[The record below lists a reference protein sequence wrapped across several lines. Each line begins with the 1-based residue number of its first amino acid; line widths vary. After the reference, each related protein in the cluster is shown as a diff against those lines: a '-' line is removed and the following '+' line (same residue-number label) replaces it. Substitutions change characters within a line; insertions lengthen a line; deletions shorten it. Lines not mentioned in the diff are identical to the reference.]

1 MNEVLVN
8 GFGALDDE
16 VVLEELK
23 KMQAAGK
30 ENFEILGDLQAGMQL
45 VGKKFEEKEY
55 YLSELIMAAE
65 IFKES
70 LDALGGLDQG
80 AAAEKRGTMVLGTVQ
95 GDIHDI
101 GKNIVAAIMG
111 CNGFRVIDLGVDVP
125 IGQFVAAAKEHRP
138 DFVGISCLLTTNF
151 ENMRQTV
158 AEVKAVTGE
167 KVKFLIGG
175 GPCDEG
181 TLRFVG
187 ADALARDAQEGV
199 DIANQML
206 GVN

>member
-1 MNEVLVN
+1 MNEILVN

-16 VVLEELK
+16 IVMEELK
-23 KMQAAGK
+23 KMQGAGTDTLA
-30 ENFEILGDLQAGMQL
+30 ILGNLQAGMQV

-70 LDALGGLDQG
+70 IEAIGGIG
-80 AAAEKRGTMVLGTVQ
+80 NVAVGKNHGTMVLGTVQ

-101 GKNIVAAIMG
+101 GKNIVAAVMG
-111 CNGFRVIDLGVDVP
+111 CNGFNIIDLGVDVP
-125 IGQFVAAAKEHRP
+125 IEKFVATVKENKP

-151 ENMRQTV
+151 ENMRKTIE
-158 AEVKAVTGE
+158 EVRAANDAT
-167 KVKFLIGG
+167 VKFIIGG
-175 GPCDEG
+175 GPCDAG

-187 ADALARDAQEGV
+187 ADALAKDAQEGIE
-199 DIANQML
+199 IANKML